1 MHRPSP
7 VTSREAD
14 LNAVPRH
21 AALLKNLG
29 AAEDYSA
36 ALHHH
41 LRASGNTHESSDA
54 PSNPAAVIRRSHGPD
69 PLLRGVPKRK
79 PVAQGMPRTRNESED
94 DALARMSDAREQ
106 RATNAGRSL
115 SKAQGSAFGAFQ
127 VMKDRVQKGF
137 GSFMKALVSDEEARA
152 RTLSVLNSL
161 YCSKPATLAKS
172 TVTDSGDFDSFESR
186 YGVAAHAPVA
196 KPITV
201 TTKPLAKSIT
211 KPSAKPVTMATVKAR
226 LLGLARAVGN
236 EELVKSLEAGYGSNS
251 ATLTGGSAMRKQS
264 LSKRV
269 ASTTIGGDQKPR
281 YSPEELLKG
290 AAAALHAGAITGA
303 EAQAIQHHVN
313 MTGDCPDHLLK
324 KLTGETTATPT
335 RLLTRSEVEAACAK
349 GMQSGAISGAEG
361 IHVSTCLSLGHA
373 IDGGVMQRLKSIHH
387 GK

>member
-1 MHRPSP
+1 MANLSP
-7 VTSREAD
+7 G
-14 LNAVPRH
+14 P
-21 AALLKNLG
+21 LLKSQQH
-29 AAEDYSA
+29 AD
-36 ALHHH
+36 ALQHH
-41 LRASGNTHESSDA
+41 LRASGNTHEGSHA
-54 PSNPAAVIRRSHGPD
+54 PANPTAVIRRSHGPD
-69 PLLRGVPKRK
+69 ELLRGVPKRK
-79 PVAQGMPRTRNESED
+79 PVAQGMRRVRDETED

-106 RATNAGRSL
+106 RADNAGRSM

-161 YCSKPATLAKS
+161 YCSNPAALAKS
-172 TVTDSGDFDSFESR
+172 VGTEHGESFESR
-186 YGVAAHAPVA
+186 YGTSGLTAAQAVGVKAAPAAA
-196 KPITV
+196 KPT
-201 TTKPLAKSIT
+201 LAKSIA
-211 KPSAKPVTMATVKAR
+211 KPSTKPVTMATVKAR

-269 ASTTIGGDQKPR
+269 ASTTIGGDPKPR
-281 YSPEELLKG
+281 YSPEDLLKG

-387 GK
+387 SK